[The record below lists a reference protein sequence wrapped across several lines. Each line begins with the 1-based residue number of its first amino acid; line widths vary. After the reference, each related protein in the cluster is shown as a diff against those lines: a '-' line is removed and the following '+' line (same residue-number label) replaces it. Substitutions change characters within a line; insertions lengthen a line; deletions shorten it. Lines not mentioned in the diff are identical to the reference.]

1 VKNSHRQGCG
11 RIKRLAEP
19 LDQLVSEAI
28 IATLEDADDFTLP
41 LPEGDDYSALDAEL
55 KRLENRQA
63 QLAIDHYRL
72 DVIKRGPYLAANDAL
87 EVDIAALKRKR
98 DRATTYRHVK
108 EIPVGDIAQSE
119 WDAHADDLAWRR
131 ELVGLLIERVI
142 VKPSQTRQ
150 IPRHQH
156 FGARF
161 DPDSVELVPRK
172 LQAAP

>member
-41 LPEGDDYSALDAEL
+41 LPEGDDFANLDAE
-55 KRLENRQA
+55 KRALEGRQA

-72 DVIKRGPYLAANDAL
+72 DVIDRVPYLAANEAL
-87 EVDIAALKRKR
+87 AADIAAIKRKL
-98 DRATTYRHVK
+98 DRATTHRHVK

-131 ELVGLLIERVI
+131 ELVGLVIERVI
-142 VKPSQTRQ
+142 VKPSQSRQ
-150 IPRHQH
+150 IARHPH
-156 FGARF
+156 FGVRF

-172 LQAAP
+172 LQDVR

>member
-41 LPEGDDYSALDAEL
+41 LPEGDDFAMLDAE
-55 KRLENRQA
+55 KRALEGRQA

-72 DVIKRGPYLAANDAL
+72 GVIDRVPYLAANEAL
-87 EVDIAALKRKR
+87 TTDIAAIKRKL

-142 VKPSQTRQ
+142 VKPSQSRQ